1 MINVQCTTKVHIHTH
16 NFFNRHHQIRFIRYI
31 VAHIDFFSKLG
42 IHIAVIITGCV
53 VQLQVQSC
61 LFNMMHSATCVL
73 KYVV

>member
-1 MINVQCTTKVHIHTH
+1 MYNVLVLLKYIYILIIFLTVITK
-16 NFFNRHHQIRFIRYI
+16 FDSFDI

>member
-16 NFFNRHHQIRFIRYI
+16 NFLTVITKFDSFDI

-61 LFNMMHSATCVL
+61 LFNI
-73 KYVV
+73 